1 MHAKSFGSVPVRT
14 DLHISHTLRERPY
27 VFLHLHQGISLDT
40 HHFAYIDATSF
51 LDDSLVP
58 LHEAIQHV
66 VSPPASHLGTQA
78 STLIIIDSLS
88 MLQWCLKGSP
98 EHVYQVFV
106 NWLRL
111 LRQTCESQDAALL
124 TLMQADACAAKSN
137 RGTLDQGDERL
148 FRYLLRTADVWVSV
162 SELPSGRAAAC
173 DGEFGMHALDRPT
186 MARSSTPSD
195 PIYPFLMDRY
205 IPVSTK
211 FLYRILPDGTGP
223 KQDDGTRAIV
233 RVWSRG
239 SGADVI

>member
-1 MHAKSFGSVPVRT
+1 M
-14 DLHISHTLRERPY
+14 
-27 VFLHLHQGISLDT
+27 
-40 HHFAYIDATSF
+40 
-51 LDDSLVP
+51 P
-58 LHEAIQHV
+58 LHEIIQQALP
-66 VSPPASHLGTQA
+66 PPASHPDTQA
-78 STLIIIDSLS
+78 GALVIIDSVS
-88 MLQWCLKGSP
+88 MLQWCLSGTP
-98 EHVYQVFV
+98 EHIYHTFV

-111 LRQTCESQDAALL
+111 LRQTCESLDAALL
-124 TLMQADACAAKSN
+124 TLMQADACAAVSH

-173 DGEFGMHALDRPT
+173 DGEFGMYALVRPT
-186 MARSSTPSD
+186 TARSSTPSD
-195 PIYPFLMDRY
+195 PIYPFLMDKY
-205 IPVSTK
+205 LPVSTK

>member
-1 MHAKSFGSVPVRT
+1 M
-14 DLHISHTLRERPY
+14 I
-27 VFLHLHQGISLDT
+27 
-40 HHFAYIDATSF
+40 
-51 LDDSLVP
+51 
-58 LHEAIQHV
+58 
-66 VSPPASHLGTQA
+66 
-78 STLIIIDSLS
+78 
-88 MLQWCLKGSP
+88 QWCLNGTS
-98 EHVYQVFV
+98 EEVYHIFV

-124 TLMQADACAAKSN
+124 TLMQADACAAKTN

-173 DGEFGMHALDRPT
+173 DGEFGMYALVRPT
-186 MARSSTPSD
+186 TARSSMPSD
-195 PIYPFLMDRY
+195 PIYPFLMDKY
-205 IPVSTK
+205 LPVSTK